1 MIRARTFLLVGL
13 LIFSLTSIPSA
24 YACTLAFYP
33 PPWITN
39 IEPNCN
45 MTIDLRVML
54 LYIIGAVVISY
65 VLIRETSPKS
75 SWKLAATYSS
85 MVALGLVEWHLL
97 FFY

>member
-1 MIRARTFLLVGL
+1 MIRATTFLLIVL
-13 LIFSLTSIPSA
+13 LTFSLTSIPYA
-24 YACTLAFYP
+24 YACTLAFLP

-39 IEPNCN
+39 IEADCS
-45 MTIDLRVML
+45 MTVDLRVML

-65 VLIRETSPKS
+65 ALIRETSPKS

-85 MVALGLVEWHLL
+85 MVAIGLVEWHLL